1 MLMMVLLLWMQPNE
15 CFFVFISL
23 FSPCMRAC
31 GLRGAYSGTIHYIG
45 TIHHTTH
52 HLQDYWVLGQHSGY
66 PFGPLCAPC
75 PGTVAHCTGALFSGL
90 LYLCLFVC
98 LFVCFYCTRGAS
110 LPPIY
115 CTSGSGQIYCTK
127 HLWYRWGGVPP
138 LRFGTTGLRATVPC
152 AYCITTRRL
161 LYRSVA
167 CYCIR

>member
-1 MLMMVLLLWMQPNE
+1 MNS
-15 CFFVFISL
+15 FVFLCL

-66 PFGPLCAPC
+66 QFGPLCAPC
-75 PGTVAHCTGALFSGL
+75 PGTVALWANL
-90 LYLCLFVC
+90 LYRSPFLRSTVPLFVC
-98 LFVCFYCTRGAS
+98 LFICLFLLYQRGQ
-110 LPPIY
+110 PPSDLLY
-115 CTSGSGQIYCTK
+115 LRFGPNLLYQTFGVQ
-127 HLWYRWGGVPP
+127 GGDPPP

-152 AYCITTRRL
+152 AYCIATRRL